1 MPFWHGGVEL
11 WALRDATLPAHPMVP
26 LRREETCMKPYTRNS
41 LGNVAFR
48 VSRAEKLF
56 NFP

>member
-1 MPFWHGGVEL
+1 MPVWHGGVGL
-11 WALRDATLPAHPMVP
+11 WALRDATLPAHPTVP
-26 LRREETCMKPYTRNS
+26 LCREETCMKPNTRNS

-48 VSRAEKLF
+48 VSRTEKLF